1 MKTEAM
7 RKQILQTWQLVSSKL
22 PSTVEQK
29 DVRKFLN

>member
-7 RKQILQTWQLVSSKL
+7 CKQILHAWQLVSSKL

-29 DVRKFLN
+29 DVREFLN